1 MNRKVAEVLR
11 KAEMAP
17 EESLTLKR
25 RHAVV
30 EANKNGVRL
39 ASLSKP
45 IPETHVQNTDYTP
58 MPNIATMPLKLRE
71 RSRFTEW
78 PVRQRPVPPSALPES
93 RDVGKLF
100 RRYNNGTLAYDDIVP
115 KIKAI
120 VQSYNDGFPL
130 DETEAIMLASVFP
143 EIRFRNIPDEMV
155 DIKAPLTDRER
166 NKIRRRLPICPTGC

>member
-58 MPNIATMPLKLRE
+58 MPNIARMAATPNSRMRHSRWRPDPVLR
-71 RSRFTEW
+71 
-78 PVRQRPVPPSALPES
+78 
-93 RDVGKLF
+93 RDV
-100 RRYNNGTLAYDDIVP
+100 NIV
-115 KIKAI
+115 
-120 VQSYNDGFPL
+120 S
-130 DETEAIMLASVFP
+130 
-143 EIRFRNIPDEMV
+143 
-155 DIKAPLTDRER
+155 
-166 NKIRRRLPICPTGC
+166 